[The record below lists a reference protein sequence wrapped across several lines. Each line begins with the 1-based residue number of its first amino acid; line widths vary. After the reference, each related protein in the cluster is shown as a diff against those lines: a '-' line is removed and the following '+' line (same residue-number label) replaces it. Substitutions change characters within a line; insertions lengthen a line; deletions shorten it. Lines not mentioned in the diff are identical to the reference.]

1 MYKERIHLTPLNLS
15 ADVSEG
21 SSEPSKASP
30 GKQTAHEQVRVRKD
44 QGFKFGS
51 SGSKNGLEPTL
62 AYARL
67 VCRCRARRA
76 ALRWVLRQ
84 QPRHRRRQVRMVG
97 LGTRCGFLSV
107 LFVGKRAFHFEQH
120 VSKEY
125 IEMAC
130 IFANLRHSSS
140 FNLQVKRPWRSSPIS
155 LWTGAISETLPRPH
169 KAAAGHLYNDRN
181 SPQAVLSILRF
192 EPGREILP
200 APFCPIEAAPFC
212 WAPSLR
218 AAPMR

>member
-1 MYKERIHLTPLNLS
+1 MSKERIHLTPLNLS

-30 GKQTAHEQVRVRKD
+30 GKQTAHEQVRVRKH

-62 AYARL
+62 AYARF

-107 LFVGKRAFHFEQH
+107 FSVGKRVFHFEQH

-125 IEMAC
+125 MKWRVSLPTCADHPSI
-130 IFANLRHSSS
+130 
-140 FNLQVKRPWRSSPIS
+140 NLQVKRPWRSSPIS
-155 LWTGAISETLPRPH
+155 LWTGAVSEPLPRHARLQLDTCTTIVIHP
-169 KAAAGHLYNDRN
+169 KQY
-181 SPQAVLSILRF
+181 
-192 EPGREILP
+192 
-200 APFCPIEAAPFC
+200 
-212 WAPSLR
+212 
-218 AAPMR
+218 